1 MELHNIFQD
10 GLSDYPELL
19 TISEV
24 QNILNVSK
32 STVLR
37 MLNRNELTRLKFN
50 VGTRISKAEVIKLV
64 SMAEKR
70 GRQWT
75 AT

>member
-24 QNILNVSK
+24 QNILNVS
-32 STVLR
+32 
-37 MLNRNELTRLKFN
+37 
-50 VGTRISKAEVIKLV
+50 
-64 SMAEKR
+64 
-70 GRQWT
+70 
-75 AT
+75 